1 MLKSPLIHP
10 QISFT
15 LGCNGHGTMILI
27 ADGNFPVGVKTPA
40 TSTKVF
46 LNLAPGVCKTT
57 EVLQTLLAAIP
68 VEKAIAMIPGAGIKN
83 DLHTEYVQLLGKI
96 PMTTVDKKIFY
107 KHVGSDQNCLTIVT
121 GDMRRFANII
131 LVMGVHSNE
140 DFYENADVEL
150 LNAIVN

>member
-10 QISFT
+10 DILFT
-15 LGCNGHGTMILI
+15 IARNGHGAMILI
-27 ADGNFPVGVKTPA
+27 ADGNFPAGVKTSA

-57 EVLQTLLAAIP
+57 EVLKTLMATIP
-68 VEKAIAMIPGAGIKN
+68 VEKAIAMIPGSGLKS
-83 DLHTEYVQLLGKI
+83 DLHTEYVQLLGKT

-107 KHVGSDQNCLTIVT
+107 EHVGSEQNCLTIVT

-131 LVMGVHSNE
+131 LVMGVHSHE
-140 DFYENADVEL
+140 DLYENAEVEL
-150 LNAIVN
+150 LDTIVN